1 MQPDKPMN
9 ISDFISKTGAD
20 EIVTLIKAKIS
31 DASGAIPAFSD
42 LIKTETDANGN
53 TKTFQYVNY
62 VQEGGGVL
70 GVGLLGYTYVLEK
83 LGIRFYKL
91 AGTSAGAINTVLTA
105 AVNPDNYKEVA
116 IKNDKE
122 PLLKSEA
129 ILYELLR
136 KDLFDLVDGANFA
149 RRIIKKF
156 LMKKDY
162 ISRLINWIIIAVVI
176 LLTASATSGILS
188 IVNYSIDFSKVWKVI
203 NLVVAIIVVLLIGF
217 KIAMYF
223 LSKKY
228 IGLFVRSKFGVCTG
242 NDFLKWITAIL
253 LKNGI
258 QYTPEL
264 EAVIK
269 KNQEGVYLRK
279 SRAAAQNEGD
289 GRPVAGPDLVLIAS
303 DITNQRKVEF
313 PAMAKYY
320 WDDVATS
327 CPAEFVR
334 ASMAIPIFFE
344 PFVKNVTH
352 APVTEEEQMIL
363 QNIPPNTSLQQPCEV
378 RFVDGGILSNFPINV
393 FHNPTVKVA
402 RLPTFGVKLE
412 DEEHEI
418 PGETKTLKQSLMRYV
433 GSIFSTIRFY
443 YDSDFLLKN
452 RLYERTIGHVDVSKF
467 NWLNFFLKEKDKED
481 LFRQGAEAAKIFFL
495 GGEVWVDGKP
505 RKFAAYNWESYKQER
520 EEVVMVERKEAPNKL
535 TTDS

>member
-1 MQPDKPMN
+1 MQQDQPIN
-9 ISDFISKTGAD
+9 ISDFIAKTGAD
-20 EIVTLIKAKIS
+20 EIVAAIKSKLS
-31 DASGAIPAFSD
+31 NASGEIPAFSD
-42 LIKTETDANGN
+42 LIKTETDVNGH
-53 TKTFQYVNY
+53 TQTFQYVNY

-105 AVNPDNYKEVA
+105 AVNPENYKEVA
-116 IKNDKE
+116 IKKDSA

-129 ILYELLR
+129 ILYELMR
-136 KDLFDLVDGANFA
+136 KDLFELVDGANFA
-149 RRIIKKF
+149 RRVIKKF

-162 ISRLINWIIIAVVI
+162 FGRLIDMVIMAIVI
-176 LLTASATSGILS
+176 LLAASATLGILS
-188 IVNYSIDFSKVWKVI
+188 IVIYLIDFAAIWQVI
-203 NLVVAIIVVLLIGF
+203 KLVLAILVVVLIGMKVAF
-217 KIAMYF
+217 YF
-223 LSKKY
+223 LGKKY
-228 IGLFVRSKFGVCTG
+228 IGLFVRSKFGICTG
-242 NDFLKWITAIL
+242 NDFLRWITAIL
-253 LKNGI
+253 KKNGI
-258 QYTPEL
+258 EYTPDL

-269 KNQEGVYLRK
+269 KNQEGVTLRQG
-279 SRAAAQNEGD
+279 RAAEQNKGD
-289 GRPVAGPDLVLIAS
+289 TRPVSGPDLVLIAS

-320 WDDVATS
+320 WDDVAKS

-344 PFVKNVTH
+344 PFVKKVTR
-352 APVTEEEQMIL
+352 APLTEEEQMIL
-363 QNIPPNTSLQQPCEV
+363 QNIPPDTSTDKPCEV

-393 FHNPTVKVA
+393 FHNPTIKVA

-418 PGETKTLKQSLMRYV
+418 PGKQKTLKQSLMRYV

-467 NWLNFFLKEKDKED
+467 NWLNFFLNEKDKVD

-505 RKFAAYNWESYKQER
+505 RQFAGFDWESYKQER
-520 EEVVMVERKEAPNKL
+520 EEVIMVERKEAPNKI
-535 TTDS
+535 TSE

>member
-1 MQPDKPMN
+1 MQPDKPIN
-9 ISDFISKTGAD
+9 ISDFIAKTGAD
-20 EIVTLIKAKIS
+20 EIVAAIKTKLS
-31 DASGAIPAFSD
+31 NASGELPAFSD
-42 LIKTETDANGN
+42 LIKTETDENGN
-53 TKTFQYVNY
+53 TQTFQYVNY

-105 AVNPDNYKEVA
+105 AVNPENYKEVA
-116 IKNDKE
+116 IKKDKG

-136 KDLFDLVDGANFA
+136 KDLFELVDGANLA
-149 RRIIKKF
+149 RRIIKKY

-162 ISRLINWIIIAVVI
+162 FGRLIDNVI
-176 LLTASATSGILS
+176 TVIVIFLAASAVLGIMSL
-188 IVNYSIDFSKVWKVI
+188 VNFSIDFSRFWKVLQ
-203 NLVVAIIVVLLIGF
+203 LVLAIVVVLLITM
-217 KIAMYF
+217 KVALYF
-223 LSKKY
+223 FGKKY

-242 NDFLKWITAIL
+242 NDFLKWITVVL
-253 LKNGI
+253 KKNGI
-258 QYTPEL
+258 QYTPDL

-269 KNQEGVYLRK
+269 KNQEGVTLRE
-279 SRAAAQNEGD
+279 SRAAEQNQGD
-289 GRPVAGPDLVLIAS
+289 TRPVAGPDLVLIAS

-320 WDDVATS
+320 WDDVAKS

-344 PFVKNVTH
+344 PFVKTVTH

-363 QNIPPNTSLQQPCEV
+363 QNIPPTTSPQHPCEV

-393 FHNPTVKVA
+393 FHNPTIKVA

-418 PGETKTLKQSLMRYV
+418 PGKEKTLKQSLMKYV

-467 NWLNFFLKEKDKED
+467 NWLNFFLEEKDKVD
-481 LFRQGAEAAKIFFL
+481 LFRQGVEAAKIFFL

-505 RKFAAYNWESYKQER
+505 RKFEGYNWESYKQQR

-535 TTDS
+535 TAE